1 MSTDIKLKDM
11 KKILLVMLL
20 AVAACWPA
28 MAQNTVPA
36 KNVVEVTD
44 TVAHNYQELSGKIGP
59 YAVKMFLDISGAED
73 DTEVGYY
80 YYTAYP
86 KTHYKLVLKKMVA
99 VNAQGS
105 MDMVLY
111 EYTKAGVHS
120 GTFDGQYECRGDH
133 YSGTFTNSKGKRFK
147 FTLE

>member
-1 MSTDIKLKDM
+1 M
-11 KKILLVMLL
+11 KKTWIFVVL
-20 AVAACWPA
+20 AAACMP
-28 MAQNTVPA
+28 MLAQNTAEV
-36 KNVVEVTD
+36 KNAVETTD
-44 TVAHNYQELSGKIGP
+44 TVTHNYQQLSGKIGP
-59 YAVKMFLDISGAED
+59 YAVKMFLDISGADD

-120 GTFDGQYECRGDH
+120 GTFDGQYECRGDY

>member
-1 MSTDIKLKDM
+1 M
-11 KKILLVMLL
+11 KKTWIFVVL
-20 AVAACWPA
+20 AAACLP
-28 MAQNTVPA
+28 MLAQNTAEVTNA
-36 KNVVEVTD
+36 VETTD
-44 TVAHNYQELSGKIGP
+44 TVAHNYQQLSGKIGP
-59 YAVKMFLDISGAED
+59 YAVKMFVDISGAED

-86 KTHYKLVLKKMVA
+86 KTHYKLVLKKMA
-99 VNAQGS
+99 AINAQGS

-120 GTFDGQYECRGDH
+120 GTFDGQYECRGDY